1 MLDNAHVVIYNAIKV
16 VVDNY
21 RPIAYCQLQLVAR
34 LCYTVKSMLLNSNSG
49 STAEPH

>member
-1 MLDNAHVVIYNAIKV
+1 MHMQSLYNTNKV

-34 LCYTVKSMLLNSNSG
+34 LCDKINVTEQQQWVDR
-49 STAEPH
+49 

>member
-1 MLDNAHVVIYNAIKV
+1 MHMQSLYNTNKV

-34 LCYTVKSMLLNSNSG
+34 LGYKINVTEQQQLR
-49 STAEPH
+49 